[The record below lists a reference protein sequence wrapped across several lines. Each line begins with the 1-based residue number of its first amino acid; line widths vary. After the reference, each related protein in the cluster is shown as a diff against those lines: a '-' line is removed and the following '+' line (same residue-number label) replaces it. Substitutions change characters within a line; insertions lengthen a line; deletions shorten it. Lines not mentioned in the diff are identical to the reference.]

1 MPNSW
6 QPEDESHEVFKDMI
20 LAAFQDETRK
30 KLNHICH
37 DLAYRSIQWF
47 GTPGG
52 STYTVIM
59 MIVKQKDYTFND
71 RLTRVWGTYC
81 EYQLNYDYILVFK
94 DGLREGEECIE

>member
-1 MPNSW
+1 M
-6 QPEDESHEVFKDMI
+6 
-20 LAAFQDETRK
+20 
-30 KLNHICH
+30 
-37 DLAYRSIQWF
+37 AYRSIQWF